1 MWGSGNLSR
10 VFSGVQGPCL
20 SHHTPGSVPCS
31 YGSEGSRQ
39 CRDAGQRGG
48 ECRKGGNQEAA
59 TLLTARP
66 PTPRTCSVPGLH
78 THHIACEEGLECHHS
93 YCTDEETEAWRGAD
107 SWATGPIQDLSP
119 RSAHSKLLSLPIF
132 RPPGAFQPPSNPPR
146 AWPQTIA
153 ATFSLPS

>member
-59 TLLTARP
+59 TLTARP

-107 SWATGPIQDLSP
+107 SWATGTHPGPEPTFSPLQAALSP
-119 RSAHSKLLSLPIF
+119 HLQAAC
-132 RPPGAFQPPSNPPR
+132 AFQPPSNPPR